1 MFFCKVN
8 AFQDRNGVPL
18 NGLATI
24 QGYEASAPLLL
35 KSCIRIHERVY
46 FALKCNRGEEK
57 G

>member
-1 MFFCKVN
+1 MFFCIVN
-8 AFQDRNGVPL
+8 AFLDRNDVPL